1 MSSFQNSSADFHM
14 IYKRESGVTLETGWL
29 WLSTSYLD
37 NLVLNFLI
45 RSQLVF
51 CTFKK
56 KKEFGKVNAVVLWWD
71 HETCRC
77 IASTDN
83 IVLFPSCGFGGRNM
97 ARIVHLLLMSRPV
110 YRLHVHLKP
119 MWMLRT
125 ETSCPSLYSH
135 LTKHSSC
142 FPLKI

>member
-1 MSSFQNSSADFHM
+1 MGQG
-14 IYKRESGVTLETGWL
+14 ITLEAGWL

-37 NLVLNFLI
+37 NLVLNFVIL
-45 RSQLVF
+45 SQLVF
-51 CTFKK
+51 CTLKK
-56 KKEFGKVNAVVLWWD
+56 KKEEVGKVNTVVLCWD
-71 HETCRC
+71 HEACRC
-77 IASTDN
+77 IAFTDN

-97 ARIVHLLLMSRPV
+97 ARIVYLLLMSRPV
-110 YRLHVHLKP
+110 YRLSVHLKP

-125 ETSCPSLYSH
+125 ETSCHSLYSH